1 MTVSTEPR
9 AAAPTPGGPGS
20 GGPARNAEAAW
31 RRKDRMWGMAFVAPQ
46 AVGMLVFTLIPFAA
60 AFGLAFTDWNGFGM
74 PAWVGLSNFV
84 DQIFDPLLHRSIL
97 NTLVLALITVPIG
110 LALSM
115 VFAVMLNS
123 IRRRA
128 IYLLLLFAPV
138 VTSQVA
144 IALIWQQILRP
155 DGAFSNLISRIFGI
169 IPPDWLANP
178 YTALGAVCLVTIWAS
193 VGLNTV
199 IFMAGLQN
207 VSPAVLEAAQIDG
220 AGVMTRFFRII
231 LPMVSPVIFYQSVV
245 AFISSLQ
252 TFDLVFVLVKN
263 AGPDNG
269 TRTIVYHIY
278 DIGFQKSDFG
288 ISSAASIILLALTLI
303 ITAIQFGAQKR
314 FVHYEE

>member
-1 MTVSTEPR
+1 MTATPAVSPSS
-9 AAAPTPGGPGS
+9 A
-20 GGPARNAEAAW
+20 PARNREAAW
-31 RRKDRMWGMAFVAPQ
+31 RRKDRLWGMAFVAPQ
-46 AVGMLVFTLIPFAA
+46 AIGMLFFTLLPFAA
-60 AFGLAFTDWNGFGM
+60 AFVLAFTEWNGFGM
-74 PAWVGLSNFV
+74 PEWVGLANFK
-84 DQIFDPLLHRSIL
+84 DQLTDPLLGRSIL
-97 NTLVLALITVPIG
+97 NTLVLAVVTVPIG

-115 VFAVMLNS
+115 IFAVMLNS

-128 IYLLLLFAPV
+128 VYLLLLFAPV

-155 DGAFSNLISRIFGI
+155 DGVFSDLFARIFGVT
-169 IPPDWLANP
+169 PPDWLGHP
-178 YTALGAVCLVTIWAS
+178 VTALGAVCLVTIWAS

-207 VSPAVLEAAQIDG
+207 ISPSVMEAAQIDG
-220 AGVMTRFFRII
+220 AGVVTRFFRII

-278 DIGFQKSDFG
+278 DVGFQKSDFG
-288 ISSAASIILLALTLI
+288 ISSAASIILLALTLVI
-303 ITAIQFGAQKR
+303 SAIQFGAQKR

>member
-1 MTVSTEPR
+1 MT
-9 AAAPTPGGPGS
+9 A
-20 GGPARNAEAAW
+20 PARPHSRSNLPGNAAQPRNPEAVW
-31 RRKDRMWGMAFVAPQ
+31 RRKDRLWGTAFVAPQ
-46 AVGMLVFTLIPFAA
+46 AVGMLLFTLLPFAG
-60 AFGLAFTDWNGFGM
+60 AFALAFTDWNGFGA
-74 PAWVGLSNFV
+74 PVWAGLDNFAN
-84 DQIFDPLLHRSIL
+84 QIIDPLLHRSVL
-97 NTLVLALITVPIG
+97 NTLILALVTVPIG
-110 LALSM
+110 LGLSM
-115 VFAVMLNS
+115 IFAVMLNS

-128 IYLLLLFAPV
+128 VYLLLLFAPV

-155 DGAFSNLISRIFGI
+155 DGVISNFISNLFGI
-169 IPPDWLANP
+169 VPPDWLGNP

-207 VSPAVLEAAQIDG
+207 ISPAVLEAAQIDG
-220 AGVMTRFFRII
+220 AGVVTRFFWII

-278 DIGFQKSDFG
+278 DVGFQKSDFG

>member
-1 MTVSTEPR
+1 MTASARPL
-9 AAAPTPGGPGS
+9 PGAHPPGS
-20 GGPARNAEAAW
+20 AEQTRNPEAAW
-31 RRKDRMWGMAFVAPQ
+31 RRTDRLWGMAFVAPQ
-46 AVGMLVFTLIPFAA
+46 AFGMLLFTLLPFAG
-60 AFGLAFTDWNGFGM
+60 AFALAFTDWNGFGM
-74 PAWVGLSNFV
+74 PEWVGLDNFAN
-84 DQIFDPLLHRSIL
+84 QLLDPLLHRSIL
-97 NTLVLALITVPIG
+97 NTLILALVTVPIG
-110 LALSM
+110 LGMSM

-128 IYLLLLFAPV
+128 VYLLLLFAPV

-155 DGAFSNLISRIFGI
+155 DGVISDFIARLFGI
-169 IPPDWLANP
+169 VPPDWLGNP

-207 VSPAVLEAAQIDG
+207 ISPAVLEAAQIDG
-220 AGVMTRFFRII
+220 AGVITRFFRII

-278 DIGFQKSDFG
+278 DVGFQKSDFG

>member
-1 MTVSTEPR
+1 
-9 AAAPTPGGPGS
+9 
-20 GGPARNAEAAW
+20 
-31 RRKDRMWGMAFVAPQ
+31 
-46 AVGMLVFTLIPFAA
+46 
-60 AFGLAFTDWNGFGM
+60 
-74 PAWVGLSNFV
+74 VGLENFA
-84 DQIFDPLLHRSIL
+84 DQILDPLLHRSVL
-97 NTLVLALITVPIG
+97 NTLILALVTVPIG
-110 LALSM
+110 LGLSM

-155 DGAFSNLISRIFGI
+155 DGVISDFIAGLFGI
-169 IPPDWLANP
+169 VPPDWLGNP

-207 VSPAVLEAAQIDG
+207 ISPAVLEAAQIDG
-220 AGVMTRFFRII
+220 AGVITRFFRII

-278 DIGFQKSDFG
+278 DVGFQKSDFG